1 MRRFLAMLLVTVSLG
16 ISLLAP
22 AVLLPGTATA
32 VNTPA
37 ADAADTC
44 PSSILGITVW
54 YRGLTDSECHVKS
67 PGNGPND
74 LSIFITKLIL
84 NVIQA
89 ALAVAAYVT
98 VFFII
103 KGGFNY
109 MTSAGSSDGMSGAKK
124 TITEAVI
131 GLIIVLLSAVIVNT
145 IAGVL

>member
-1 MRRFLAMLLVTVSLG
+1 MRRFLAALLITLSLG
-16 ISLLAP
+16 VSVISP
-22 AVLLPGTATA
+22 AILVSQTA
-32 VNTPA
+32 A
-37 ADAADTC
+37 AAC

-54 YRGLTDSECHVKS
+54 YRGLTDSNCHIKS

-74 LSIFITKLIL
+74 LSIFVTKVIL

-89 ALAVAAYVT
+89 ALAAAAYVA

-103 KGGFNY
+103 KGGFAY

-131 GLIIVLLSAVIVNT
+131 GLLIVLLSAVIVNT
-145 IAGVL
+145 IASIL